1 MFLKT
6 LDNLSPEITLYYN
19 GEESHGSVFS
29 GIFTIFYYLIL
40 ILCTIYFS
48 LDLIQKKAPQTFYIN
63 SFKED
68 VGSYTINDTSLFHFI
83 SMEEKGRHNKELG
96 FDFRKF
102 RAIGFQTNYARYLIT
117 KNASHFDHYLYGS
130 CNNSNY
136 TQNAK
141 TLSNYEIFWN
151 FCLYY

>member
-19 GEESHGSVFS
+19 GEESHGSIFS

-40 ILCTIYFS
+40 ILSTIYFS

-83 SMEEKGRHNKELG
+83 SMEEKGR
-96 FDFRKF
+96 
-102 RAIGFQTNYARYLIT
+102 
-117 KNASHFDHYLYGS
+117 
-130 CNNSNY
+130 
-136 TQNAK
+136 
-141 TLSNYEIFWN
+141 
-151 FCLYY
+151 